1 MGYEKKKKLKINPT
15 APGIEGK
22 NPSDC
27 QRIQILRTTWSQNEI
42 GLRLQFQRN
51 TQVRDH
57 NTIR

>member
-27 QRIQILRTTWSQNEI
+27 QRIQILRTT
-42 GLRLQFQRN
+42 
-51 TQVRDH
+51 
-57 NTIR
+57 